1 MRQTLSDNANPVLV
15 YEFGESKALAFNAG
29 GALRTTIPD
38 SGEKGPEVLRL
49 TATAPMYFAL
59 GSETVDATNQDVMMV
74 TFDPILVRVRG
85 SSHLSA
91 LGVIGGGTLNIAEVL

>member
-1 MRQTLSDNANPVLV
+1 
-15 YEFGESKALAFNAG
+15 
-29 GALRTTIPD
+29 
-38 SGEKGPEVLRL
+38 
-49 TATAPMYFAL
+49 MYFAL